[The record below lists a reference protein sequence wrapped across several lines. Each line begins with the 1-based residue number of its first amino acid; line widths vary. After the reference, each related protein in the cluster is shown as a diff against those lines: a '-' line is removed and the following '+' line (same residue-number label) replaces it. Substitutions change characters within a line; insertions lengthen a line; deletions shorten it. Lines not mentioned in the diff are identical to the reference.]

1 MVPTALLQNWVP
13 VIGDR
18 HGIQHVNEVAEKFM
32 GFSLALD
39 ETTDIKDT
47 AQLSIFIRGVD
58 KQNVTEEFLDL
69 ISLKDTT
76 SENDI
81 QDAVIKCVQM
91 FRDGMV

>member
-1 MVPTALLQNWVP
+1 
-13 VIGDR
+13 
-18 HGIQHVNEVAEKFM
+18 M